1 MTKLARANQI
11 SSALAALSN
20 EGARSWINV
29 SLLIIQ
35 VDELRYWQD
44 THSSL
49 SDWIR
54 NVSGPLGY
62 KESSLWRYFTSGRYY
77 QQLQITLDKKSITSP
92 KLQDLSPKVS
102 PENLEIL
109 AKLERV
115 MPKNSFIKLAQR
127 VINIQI
133 SRDELRL
140 NWQAYRPILEGKT
153 ARVLRDSAPKISHAN
168 PRQKDNLRQ
177 AEILTTIS
185 LGNAPWIG
193 VGTPDFF
200 ELFIDVRPERLPEEE
215 YPTFDAVAAVRM
227 DPASITEFH
236 GIEIHSSHLGLPP
249 SKYHLL
255 ELQHYYCDYLWLAVD
270 SPEQISNTN
279 LIPKFVGLIVVR
291 SGKIDVIRRPIKT
304 DYSGTKALALSKGLL
319 FKKSIR

>member
-1 MTKLARANQI
+1 MPKLARANQI
-11 SSALAALSN
+11 SSALASLSN

-44 THSSL
+44 THNSL

-54 NVSGPLGY
+54 TVSGPLGH

-77 QQLQITLDKKSITSP
+77 QQLQITLDNKSITSP

-127 VINIQI
+127 VINMQI

-168 PRQKDNLRQ
+168 PRQKDSLTE

-185 LGNAPWIG
+185 PGNAPWIG
-193 VGTPDFF
+193 PGTPAFY
-200 ELFIDVRPERLPEEE
+200 ELFIDVRPEHLPEEKC
-215 YPTFDAVAAVRM
+215 PTFDAVAVVRM
-227 DPASITEFH
+227 NSSDPTEFH
-236 GIEIHSSHLGLPP
+236 GVEIHSSHLGLSP
-249 SKYHLL
+249 SKFHLL
-255 ELQHYYCDYLWLAVD
+255 DLQHHYCDYLWLAVD
-270 SPEQISNTN
+270 SPEQIANTN
-279 LIPKFVGLIVVR
+279 LIPEYVGLIVV
-291 SGKIDVIRRPIKT
+291 SGGKVDIVRRPTKT
-304 DYSGTKALALSKGLL
+304 DFSSTKALALSKSLL
-319 FKKSIR
+319 FKRSIR